1 MSWAFAKLETINFQ
15 LFVNKLDDFTIVI
28 PKYT

>member
-1 MSWAFAKLETINFQ
+1 LETINFQ